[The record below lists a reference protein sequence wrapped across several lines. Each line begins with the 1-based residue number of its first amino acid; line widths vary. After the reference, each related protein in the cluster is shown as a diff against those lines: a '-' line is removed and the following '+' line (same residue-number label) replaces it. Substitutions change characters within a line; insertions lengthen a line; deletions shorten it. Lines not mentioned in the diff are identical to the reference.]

1 MFAVLFSIRPCC
13 DDNSTYKYRKS
24 SIKPPPLF
32 RGGKLIIPLPPLSTT
47 DCVII
52 VTVMPVI
59 LMFYKVLIL
68 QGEI

>member
-13 DDNSTYKYRKS
+13 DGNRTYKYRKS
-24 SIKPPPLF
+24 SIKPPPL
-32 RGGKLIIPLPPLSTT
+32 STT

-52 VTVMPVI
+52 VTVIPVI

-68 QGEI
+68 QREI

>member
-1 MFAVLFSIRPCC
+1 MFAVLFSICPCC
-13 DDNSTYKYRKS
+13 DGNSTYKYRKS
-24 SIKPPPLF
+24 SIKPPPPVF
-32 RGGKLIIPLPPLSTT
+32 RGGKLITPLSTT

-52 VTVMPVI
+52 VTVIPVI

>member
-13 DDNSTYKYRKS
+13 DGNSTYKYRKS
-24 SIKPPPLF
+24 SIKPPPRF
-32 RGGKLIIPLPPLSTT
+32 QRRKVDNPPLSTT

-52 VTVMPVI
+52 VTVIPVI